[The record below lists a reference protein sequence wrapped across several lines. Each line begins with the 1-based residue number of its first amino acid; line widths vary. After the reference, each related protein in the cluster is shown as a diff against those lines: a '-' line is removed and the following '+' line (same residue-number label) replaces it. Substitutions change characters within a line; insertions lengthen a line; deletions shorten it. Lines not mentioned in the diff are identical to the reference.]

1 MAIDR
6 SRAETWHHGV
16 SPRWLGDMRRW
27 WALLSACAVIAGTA
41 SGCFLSSGS
50 PEQALR
56 SFAAALQ
63 KGDAAAAAALTD
75 DPAAASTAIA
85 AMFDGMG
92 TTPKLS
98 VTGSLVDDKEVS
110 GTLGHRWQIRDRSVE
125 YQTSVALVES
135 DSEWRV
141 RWQPS
146 VLHRQLRAGES
157 FSYSDDRAYRTPVLD
172 ADGRPLMTWQ
182 PVTLVSLSRA
192 QLNSADALAR
202 ALRTVEPGMT
212 AAGIRTNFEGNDAA
226 QHTVIRLR
234 ESDLGRVERTVRDIP
249 GVTLAERGAL
259 LSATKALH
267 SPAMS
272 GLEDIWRTAI
282 DATAGWS
289 VQIVD
294 AEGTP
299 THLVDSAQPRPTPP
313 VRTTLDRDI
322 QTRAQLAVDGE
333 RRAAMIVALEPSTG
347 GIVAVAQN
355 DAADKS
361 GSVSLSGLYPP
372 GSTFKTITTAAAL
385 DADAV
390 RVGSQVPCPGR
401 ATIEGRTIP
410 NEDDFD
416 LGTVPLPTAFAR
428 SCNTTMGALA
438 NKLSDD
444 ALTTMARRFGIGA
457 DYTVPGLTTVTGSV
471 PRADSP
477 ALRVENGIGQGTVTV
492 SPFGLALAEAS
503 LARGETVVPRL
514 VHDQRTTGDVEPQ
527 QISADV
533 TRALR
538 SMMRDTV
545 TRGTATALRDIPGL
559 GGKTGT
565 AEFGD
570 NKNPHGWFAGIV
582 GDLAFAT
589 LVVGGGSSAPAV
601 EVTGEFLRPLSE

>member
-1 MAIDR
+1 
-6 SRAETWHHGV
+6 
-16 SPRWLGDMRRW
+16 MRRC
-27 WALLSACAVIAGTA
+27 WALVSACVAIVGTL
-41 SGCFLSSGS
+41 SGCFLSSES
-50 PEQALR
+50 PEDALR

-63 KGDAAAAAALTD
+63 EGDATRAAALTD
-75 DPAAASTAIA
+75 DPAAAGAAIT

-92 TTPKLS
+92 RTPKLS
-98 VTGSLVDDKEVS
+98 VAADLVDDKEVS
-110 GTLGHRWQIRDRSVE
+110 GKLDHRWQIRDRSVE
-125 YQTSVALVES
+125 YQTSVVLAES
-135 DSEWRV
+135 DSHWKI

-172 ADGRPLMTWQ
+172 TNDRPLMTWQ
-182 PVTLVSLSRA
+182 AVTLVALQRA
-192 QLNSADALAR
+192 QLDSAEMLAR
-202 ALRTVEPGMT
+202 ALRPVEPGMT
-212 AAGIRTNFEGNDAA
+212 AAGIRAAFAGNNAP

-234 ESDLGRVERTVRDIP
+234 ESDLRRVRRSVESIP
-249 GVTLAERGAL
+249 GVALSEQGAL
-259 LSATKALH
+259 LSATRALH

-272 GLEDIWRTAI
+272 GLEEIWREHI

-289 VQIVD
+289 VQIVGAD
-294 AEGTP
+294 GTP
-299 THLVDSAQPRPTPP
+299 THLVDSAQPGVTPP
-313 VRTTLDRDI
+313 VRTTLDRDV

-333 RRAAMIVALEPSTG
+333 RRPAMVVAIEPSTG

-355 DAADKS
+355 DAADRS

-385 DADAV
+385 DAGAV
-390 RVGSQVPCPGR
+390 QPTSQVRCPGR
-401 ATIEGRTIP
+401 TTIEGRTIP

-416 LGTVPLPTAFAR
+416 LGTVALSTAFAR

-438 NKLSDD
+438 NRLPDD
-444 ALTTMARRFGIGA
+444 ALTAMARRFGIGA

-503 LARGETVVPRL
+503 LARGETVTPGL
-514 VHDQRTTGDVEPQ
+514 VRGMDTTGDVEPQ
-527 QISADV
+527 QIPGDI

-538 SMMRDTV
+538 GMMRDTV

-565 AEFGD
+565 AEYGD

>member
-1 MAIDR
+1 
-6 SRAETWHHGV
+6 
-16 SPRWLGDMRRW
+16 MRRW
-27 WALLSACAVIAGTA
+27 WALVSACAVIVGTV
-41 SGCFLSSGS
+41 SGCFLPSDS
-50 PEQALR
+50 PEDALR

-63 KGDAAAAAALTD
+63 EGDATRAAALTD
-75 DPAAASTAIA
+75 DPAAAGAAIT

-92 TTPKLS
+92 RTPKLS
-98 VTGSLVDDKEVS
+98 VAADLVDGEEVS
-110 GTLGHRWQIRDRSVE
+110 GTLDHRWQIRDRSVG
-125 YQTSVALVES
+125 YQTSVVLAEA
-135 DSEWRV
+135 DSHWKI

-172 ADGRPLMTWQ
+172 TNDRPLMTWQ
-182 PVTLVSLSRA
+182 AVTLVTLQRA
-192 QLNSADALAR
+192 QLDSAEMLAR
-202 ALRTVEPGMT
+202 ALRPVEPGMT
-212 AAGIRTNFEGNDAA
+212 AAGIRAAFAGNSSSRSSPVET
-226 QHTVIRLR
+226 HTVIRLR
-234 ESDLGRVERTVRDIP
+234 ESDLRRVQRSVESIP
-249 GVTLAERGAL
+249 GVALSEQGAL
-259 LSATKALH
+259 LSATRALH

-272 GLEDIWRTAI
+272 GLEEIWREHI

-289 VQIVD
+289 VQIVGAD
-294 AEGTP
+294 GTP
-299 THLVDSAQPRPTPP
+299 THLVDSAQPGVTPP
-313 VRTTLDRDI
+313 VRTTLDRDV

-333 RRAAMIVALEPSTG
+333 RRPAMVVAIEPSTG

-355 DAADKS
+355 DAADRS
-361 GSVSLSGLYPP
+361 GSVSLTGLYPP

-385 DADAV
+385 DAGAV
-390 RVGSQVPCPGR
+390 QPTSQVRCPGR
-401 ATIEGRTIP
+401 TTIEGRTIP

-416 LGTVPLPTAFAR
+416 LGTVALPTAFAR

-438 NKLSDD
+438 NRLPDD
-444 ALTTMARRFGIGA
+444 ALTAMARRFGIGA

-471 PRADSP
+471 PKADSP

-503 LARGETVVPRL
+503 LARGETVVPGL
-514 VHDQRTTGDVEPQ
+514 VRGRQTTGDITPQ
-527 QISADV
+527 PISDDV
-533 TRALR
+533 ARALR

-565 AEFGD
+565 AEYG
-570 NKNPHGWFAGIV
+570 NNENPHGWFAGIV

>member
-1 MAIDR
+1 MAI
-6 SRAETWHHGV
+6 V
-16 SPRWLGDMRRW
+16 
-27 WALLSACAVIAGTA
+27 GTM
-41 SGCFLSSGS
+41 SGCFLSSES
-50 PEQALR
+50 PEDALR

-63 KGDAAAAAALTD
+63 EGDATRAAALTD
-75 DPAAASTAIA
+75 DPTAAGAAIT

-92 TTPKLS
+92 RTPKLS
-98 VTGSLVDDKEVS
+98 VAADLVDDKEVS
-110 GTLGHRWQIRDRSVE
+110 GTLDHRWQIRDRSVE
-125 YQTSVALVES
+125 YQTSVVLAES
-135 DSEWRV
+135 DSQWKI

-172 ADGRPLMTWQ
+172 TNDRPLMTWQ
-182 PVTLVSLSRA
+182 AVTLVALQRA
-192 QLNSADALAR
+192 QLDSAEMLAR
-202 ALRTVEPGMT
+202 ALRPVEPGMT
-212 AAGIRTNFEGNDAA
+212 AAGIRAAFAGNNAP

-234 ESDLGRVERTVRDIP
+234 ESDLRRVQRSVEPIP
-249 GVTLAERGAL
+249 GVALNEQGAL
-259 LSATKALH
+259 LSATRALH

-272 GLEDIWRTAI
+272 GLEEIWREHI

-289 VQIVD
+289 VQIVGAD
-294 AEGTP
+294 GTP
-299 THLVDSAQPRPTPP
+299 THLVDSAQPGVTPP
-313 VRTTLDRDI
+313 VRTTLDRDV

-333 RRAAMIVALEPSTG
+333 RRPAMVVAIKPSTG

-355 DAADKS
+355 DAADRS

-385 DADAV
+385 DAGAV
-390 RVGSQVPCPGR
+390 QPTSQVRCPGR
-401 ATIEGRTIP
+401 TTIEGRTIP

-416 LGTVPLPTAFAR
+416 LGTVPLSTAFAR

-438 NKLSDD
+438 NRLPDD
-444 ALTTMARRFGIGA
+444 ALTAMARRFGIGA

-503 LARGETVVPRL
+503 LARGETVTPGL
-514 VHDQRTTGDVEPQ
+514 VRGRDTTGNVEPQ
-527 QISADV
+527 QIPGDT

-538 SMMRDTV
+538 GMMRDTV
-545 TRGTATALRDIPGL
+545 TRGTATALRDIRGL

-565 AEFGD
+565 AEYGD

>member
-1 MAIDR
+1 MAI
-6 SRAETWHHGV
+6 V
-16 SPRWLGDMRRW
+16 
-27 WALLSACAVIAGTA
+27 GTM
-41 SGCFLSSGS
+41 SGCFLSSEL
-50 PEQALR
+50 PEDALR

-63 KGDAAAAAALTD
+63 EGDATRAAALTD
-75 DPAAASTAIA
+75 DPAAAGAAIT

-92 TTPKLS
+92 RTPKLS
-98 VTGSLVDDKEVS
+98 VAADLVDDKEVS
-110 GTLGHRWQIRDRSVE
+110 GTLDHRWQIRDRSVE
-125 YQTSVALVES
+125 YQTSVVLAES
-135 DSEWRV
+135 DSHWKI

-172 ADGRPLMTWQ
+172 TNDRPLMTWQ
-182 PVTLVSLSRA
+182 AVTLVTLQRA
-192 QLNSADALAR
+192 QLGSAEMLAR
-202 ALRTVEPGMT
+202 ALRPVEPGMT
-212 AAGIRTNFEGNDAA
+212 AADIRAAFAGNNAP

-234 ESDLGRVERTVRDIP
+234 ESDLRRVQRSVKSIP
-249 GVTLAERGAL
+249 GVALSEQGAL
-259 LSATKALH
+259 LSATRALH

-272 GLEDIWRTAI
+272 GLEEIWREHI

-289 VQIVD
+289 VQIVGAD
-294 AEGTP
+294 GTP
-299 THLVDSAQPRPTPP
+299 THLVDSAQPGVTPP
-313 VRTTLDRDI
+313 VRTTLDRDV

-333 RRAAMIVALEPSTG
+333 RRPAMVVAIEPSTG

-355 DAADKS
+355 DAADRS

-385 DADAV
+385 DAGAV
-390 RVGSQVPCPGR
+390 QPTSQVRCPGR
-401 ATIEGRTIP
+401 TTIEGRTIP

-416 LGTVPLPTAFAR
+416 LGTVPLSTAFAR

-438 NKLSDD
+438 NRLPDD
-444 ALTTMARRFGIGA
+444 ALTAMARRFGIGA
-457 DYTVPGLTTVTGSV
+457 DFTVPGLTTVTGSV

-503 LARGETVVPRL
+503 LARGETVTPGL
-514 VHDQRTTGDVEPQ
+514 VRGRDTTGDVERQ
-527 QISADV
+527 QIPNDV

-565 AEFGD
+565 AEYGD
-570 NKNPHGWFAGIV
+570 NENPHGWFAGIV

>member
-1 MAIDR
+1 MAI
-6 SRAETWHHGV
+6 V
-16 SPRWLGDMRRW
+16 
-27 WALLSACAVIAGTA
+27 GTM
-41 SGCFLSSGS
+41 SGCFLSSES
-50 PEQALR
+50 PEDALR

-63 KGDAAAAAALTD
+63 EGDATRAAALTD
-75 DPAAASTAIA
+75 DPTAAGAAIT

-92 TTPKLS
+92 RTPKLS
-98 VTGSLVDDKEVS
+98 VAADLVDDKEVS
-110 GTLGHRWQIRDRSVE
+110 GTLDHRWQIRDRSVE
-125 YQTSVALVES
+125 YQTSVVLAES
-135 DSEWRV
+135 DSQWKI

-172 ADGRPLMTWQ
+172 TNDRPLMTWQ
-182 PVTLVSLSRA
+182 AVTLVALQRA
-192 QLNSADALAR
+192 QLDSAEMLAR
-202 ALRTVEPGMT
+202 ALRPVEPGMT
-212 AAGIRTNFEGNDAA
+212 AAGIRAAFAGNNAP

-234 ESDLGRVERTVRDIP
+234 ESDLRRVRRSVEPIP
-249 GVTLAERGAL
+249 GVALNEQGAL
-259 LSATKALH
+259 LSATRALH

-272 GLEDIWRTAI
+272 GLEEIWREHI

-289 VQIVD
+289 VQIVGAD
-294 AEGTP
+294 GTP
-299 THLVDSAQPRPTPP
+299 THLVDSAQPGVTPP
-313 VRTTLDRDI
+313 VRTTLDRDV

-333 RRAAMIVALEPSTG
+333 RRPAMVVAIKPSTG

-355 DAADKS
+355 DAADRS

-385 DADAV
+385 DAGAV
-390 RVGSQVPCPGR
+390 QPTSQVRCPGR
-401 ATIEGRTIP
+401 TTIEGRTIP

-416 LGTVPLPTAFAR
+416 LGTVPLSTAFAR

-438 NKLSDD
+438 NRLPDD
-444 ALTTMARRFGIGA
+444 ALTAMARRFGIGA

-503 LARGETVVPRL
+503 LARGETVTPGL
-514 VHDQRTTGDVEPQ
+514 VRGRDTTGDVEPQ
-527 QISADV
+527 QIPGDI

-538 SMMRDTV
+538 GMMRDTV

-565 AEFGD
+565 AEYGD